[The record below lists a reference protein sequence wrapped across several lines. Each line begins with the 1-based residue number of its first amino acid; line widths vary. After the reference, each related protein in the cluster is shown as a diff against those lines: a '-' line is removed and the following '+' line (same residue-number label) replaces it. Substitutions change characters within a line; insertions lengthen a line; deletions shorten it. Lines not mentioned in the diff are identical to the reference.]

1 MKTSTVNLSSVT
13 TYRFGGLCKNFI
25 IIDNIDNF
33 SQIPEEIN
41 SSNTFVLGKGSNIA
55 FADSEYNGYV
65 LQTDLKFINLLND
78 ENTLEVG
85 SSVYLP
91 VLSRYLKEQQLGG
104 GEFLLGIP
112 GSIGGAVKMN
122 AGAYGYEIGNNV
134 VELNCYDLDQKQII
148 KLDSKAINYSYRKS
162 NNLKNKVIL
171 SAILKFE
178 KENPEKISKKM
189 SEFNKK
195 RKKSQ
200 PPGIYNAGSVFKN
213 SIDYFAGE
221 LIEKT
226 GLKGYSIDKVSV
238 SAKHANFFIAK
249 KGAKASSLFEL
260 VQHVKEKV
268 NDKYGV
274 MLEEEIQFIGDFN

>member
-1 MKTSTVNLSSVT
+1 MKTSSVNLSSVT

-25 IIDNIDNF
+25 VIDNIDNF

-122 AGAYGYEIGNNV
+122 AGAYGYEIGTNV
-134 VELNCYDLDQKQII
+134 VQLNCYDLDQKQII
-148 KLDSKAINYSYRKS
+148 NLDSKSINYSYRKS

-213 SIDYFAGE
+213 SKDYFAGE

-238 SAKHANFFIAK
+238 STKHANFFIAK

>member
-1 MKTSTVNLSSVT
+1 MKTSSVNLSSVT

-25 IIDNIDNF
+25 VIDNVDNF
-33 SQIPEEIN
+33 SQISEKIN

-55 FADSEYNGYV
+55 FADSEYDGFV
-65 LQTDLKFINLLND
+65 LQTDFKFINLLND
-78 ENTLEVG
+78 ENSLEVG
-85 SSVYLP
+85 ASVYLP

-112 GSIGGAVKMN
+112 GSIGGALKMN

-134 VELNCYDLDQKQII
+134 VEVSCYDLDQKQII
-148 KLDSKAINYSYRKS
+148 KLDSKTINYSYRKS
-162 NNLKNKVIL
+162 NNLNNKVIL

-178 KENPEKISKKM
+178 KGNPKEILEKM
-189 SEFNKK
+189 SEFNKN

-213 SIDYFAGE
+213 SKDYFAGE
-221 LIEKT
+221 IIEKT
-226 GLKGYSIDKVSV
+226 GLKGYSIDNVSV
-238 SAKHANFFIAK
+238 STKHANFFIAK
-249 KGAKASSLFEL
+249 KGAKALSLYKL

-274 MLEEEIQFIGDFN
+274 MLEEEIQFIGKFN

>member
-25 IIDNIDNF
+25 VIDNIDSF

-55 FADSEYNGYV
+55 FADSEYNGFV

-122 AGAYGYEIGNNV
+122 AGAYGYEIGTNV
-134 VELNCYDLDQKQII
+134 VQLNCYDLDQKQII
-148 KLDSKAINYSYRKS
+148 NLDSKSINYSYRKS

-178 KENPEKISKKM
+178 KGNPEKISNKM

-213 SIDYFAGE
+213 SKDYFAGE
-221 LIEKT
+221 LIENT

-238 SAKHANFFIAK
+238 STKHANFFIAK

-268 NDKYGV
+268 NDKFGV

>member
-1 MKTSTVNLSSVT
+1 MKTSSINLSSVT

-25 IIDNIDNF
+25 TIDNVKNF
-33 SQIPEEIN
+33 SEISEDIN
-41 SSNTFVLGKGSNIA
+41 SNNTFVLGKGSNIA
-55 FADSEYNGYV
+55 FTDSEYTGYV
-65 LQTDLKFINLLND
+65 LQTDFNFINLFSD

-91 VLSRYLKEQQLGG
+91 ELSRYLKKQSLGG

-112 GSIGGAVKMN
+112 GSVGGALKMN
-122 AGAYGYEIGNNV
+122 AGAYGYEIGTNV
-134 VELNCYDLDQKQII
+134 VEVNCYDLDQKRIV
-148 KLDSKAINYSYRKS
+148 KLDSKSINYSYRKS
-162 NNLKNKVIL
+162 SNLNNKVIL

-178 KENPEKISKKM
+178 KGNPKEISEKM
-189 SEFNKK
+189 SEFNKN

-213 SIDYFAGE
+213 TKEYFAGE

-226 GLKGYSIDKVSV
+226 GLKGYSINDVSV
-238 SAKHANFFIAK
+238 STKHANFFIAK
-249 KGAKASSLFEL
+249 KGAKSSSLYKL

-268 NDKYGV
+268 NDKYGI
-274 MLEEEIQFIGDFN
+274 MLEEEIQFIGEFN

>member
-1 MKTSTVNLSSVT
+1 MKISTVNLSSVT

-25 IIDNIDNF
+25 VIDNVDNF
-33 SQIPEEIN
+33 SKIPGEIN

-122 AGAYGYEIGNNV
+122 AGAYGYEIGTNV
-134 VELNCYDLDQKQII
+134 VQLNCYDLDQKQII
-148 KLDSKAINYSYRKS
+148 NLDSKSINYSYRKS

-178 KENPEKISKKM
+178 KGNPEKISNKM

-213 SIDYFAGE
+213 SKDYFAGE
-221 LIEKT
+221 LIENT

-238 SAKHANFFIAK
+238 STKHANFFIAK

-268 NDKYGV
+268 HDKYGV

>member
-1 MKTSTVNLSSVT
+1 MKTSSVNLSSVT

-25 IIDNIDNF
+25 VIDNVDNF
-33 SQIPEEIN
+33 SQISEEMN

-55 FADSEYNGYV
+55 FADSEYDGFV
-65 LQTDLKFINLLND
+65 LQTDFKFINLLND
-78 ENTLEVG
+78 ENLLEVG
-85 SSVYLP
+85 ASVYLP

-112 GSIGGAVKMN
+112 GSIGGALKMN

-134 VELNCYDLDQKQII
+134 VEVSCYDLDQKRII

-162 NNLKNKVIL
+162 NNLNNKVIL

-178 KENPEKISKKM
+178 KGNPTEISEKM
-189 SEFNKK
+189 SEFNRN

-213 SIDYFAGE
+213 SKDYFAGE
-221 LIEKT
+221 IIEKT
-226 GLKGYSIDKVSV
+226 GLKGYSIDNVSV
-238 SAKHANFFIAK
+238 STKHANFFIAK
-249 KGAKASSLFEL
+249 KGAKALSLFKL

-268 NDKYGV
+268 NDKYGI
-274 MLEEEIQFIGDFN
+274 MLEEEIQFIGKFN

>member
-1 MKTSTVNLSSVT
+1 MKTSSVNLSSVT

-25 IIDNIDNF
+25 VIDNVDNL
-33 SQIPEEIN
+33 SHISEKIN

-55 FADSEYNGYV
+55 FADSEYDGFV
-65 LQTDLKFINLLND
+65 LQTDFKFINLLND
-78 ENTLEVG
+78 ENSLEVG
-85 SSVYLP
+85 ASVYLP

-112 GSIGGAVKMN
+112 GSIGGALKMN

-134 VELNCYDLDQKQII
+134 VEVSCYDLDQKQII
-148 KLDSKAINYSYRKS
+148 KLDSKTINYSYRKS
-162 NNLKNKVIL
+162 NNLNNKVIL

-178 KENPEKISKKM
+178 KGNPKEIFEKM
-189 SEFNKK
+189 SEFNKN

-213 SIDYFAGE
+213 SKDYFAGE
-221 LIEKT
+221 IIEKT
-226 GLKGYSIDKVSV
+226 GLKGYSIDNVSV
-238 SAKHANFFIAK
+238 SNKHANFFIAK
-249 KGAKASSLFEL
+249 KGAKALSLYKL

-274 MLEEEIQFIGDFN
+274 MLEEEIQFIGKFN

>member
-1 MKTSTVNLSSVT
+1 MKTSSVNLSSVT

-25 IIDNIDNF
+25 VIDNVDNF
-33 SQIPEEIN
+33 SQISEKIN

-55 FADSEYNGYV
+55 FADSEYDGFV
-65 LQTDLKFINLLND
+65 LQTDFKFINLLND
-78 ENTLEVG
+78 ENSLEVG
-85 SSVYLP
+85 ASVYLP

-112 GSIGGAVKMN
+112 GSIGGALKMN

-134 VELNCYDLDQKQII
+134 VEVSCYDLDQKQII
-148 KLDSKAINYSYRKS
+148 KLDSKTINYSYRKS
-162 NNLKNKVIL
+162 NNLNNKVIL

-178 KENPEKISKKM
+178 KGNPKEIFEKM
-189 SEFNKK
+189 SEFNKN

-213 SIDYFAGE
+213 SKDYFAGE
-221 LIEKT
+221 IIEKT
-226 GLKGYSIDKVSV
+226 GLKGYSIDNVSV
-238 SAKHANFFIAK
+238 STKHANFFIAK
-249 KGAKASSLFEL
+249 KGAKALSLFKL

-274 MLEEEIQFIGDFN
+274 MLEEEIQFIGKFH

>member
-1 MKTSTVNLSSVT
+1 MKTSSVNLSSVT

-25 IIDNIDNF
+25 VIDNVDNF
-33 SQIPEEIN
+33 SQISEKIN

-55 FADSEYNGYV
+55 FADSEYDGFV
-65 LQTDLKFINLLND
+65 LQTDFKFINLLND
-78 ENTLEVG
+78 ENSLEVG
-85 SSVYLP
+85 ASVYLP

-112 GSIGGAVKMN
+112 GSIGGALKMN

-134 VELNCYDLDQKQII
+134 IEVSCYDLDQKQII
-148 KLDSKAINYSYRKS
+148 KLDSETINYSYRKS
-162 NNLKNKVIL
+162 NNLNNKVIL

-178 KENPEKISKKM
+178 KGNPKEISEKM
-189 SEFNKK
+189 SEFNKN

-213 SIDYFAGE
+213 SKDYFAGE
-221 LIEKT
+221 IIEKT
-226 GLKGYSIDKVSV
+226 GLKGYSIDNVSV
-238 SAKHANFFIAK
+238 SNKHANFFIAK
-249 KGAKASSLFEL
+249 KGAKALSLYKL

-274 MLEEEIQFIGDFN
+274 MLEEEIQFIGKFN

>member
-1 MKTSTVNLSSVT
+1 MKTSSINLSSVT

-25 IIDNIDNF
+25 TIDNVKNF
-33 SQIPEEIN
+33 SEISEDIN
-41 SSNTFVLGKGSNIA
+41 SNNTFVLGKGSNIA
-55 FADSEYNGYV
+55 FTDSEYTGYV
-65 LQTDLKFINLLND
+65 LQTDFNFINLFSD

-91 VLSRYLKEQQLGG
+91 ELSRYLKKQSLGG

-112 GSIGGAVKMN
+112 GSVGGALKMN
-122 AGAYGYEIGNNV
+122 AGAYGYEIGTNV
-134 VELNCYDLDQKQII
+134 VEVNCYDLDQKRIV
-148 KLDSKAINYSYRKS
+148 KLDSKSINYSYRKS
-162 NNLKNKVIL
+162 SNLNNKVIL

-178 KENPEKISKKM
+178 KGNPKEISEKM
-189 SEFNKK
+189 SEFNKN

-213 SIDYFAGE
+213 TKEYFAGE

-226 GLKGYSIDKVSV
+226 GLKGYSINNVSV
-238 SAKHANFFIAK
+238 SSKHANFFIAK
-249 KGAKASSLFEL
+249 KGAKSLSLYKL
-260 VQHVKEKV
+260 VQYVKEKV

-274 MLEEEIQFIGDFN
+274 MLEEEIQFIGEFN

>member
-25 IIDNIDNF
+25 VIDNIDNF

-55 FADSEYNGYV
+55 FADSEYNGFV

-122 AGAYGYEIGNNV
+122 AGAYGYEIGTNV
-134 VELNCYDLDQKQII
+134 VQLNCYDLDQKQII
-148 KLDSKAINYSYRKS
+148 NLDSKSINYSYRKS

-178 KENPEKISKKM
+178 KGNPEKISKKM

-213 SIDYFAGE
+213 SKDYFAGE
-221 LIEKT
+221 LIENT

-238 SAKHANFFIAK
+238 STKHANFFIAK

-268 NDKYGV
+268 HDKYGV

>member
-25 IIDNIDNF
+25 VIDNIDSF

-91 VLSRYLKEQQLGG
+91 VLSRYLKDQQLGG

-122 AGAYGYEIGNNV
+122 AGAYGYEIGTNV
-134 VELNCYDLDQKQII
+134 VQLNCYDLDQKQII
-148 KLDSKAINYSYRKS
+148 NLDSKSINYSYRKS

-178 KENPEKISKKM
+178 KGNPEKISNKM

-213 SIDYFAGE
+213 SKDYFAGE
-221 LIEKT
+221 LIENT

-238 SAKHANFFIAK
+238 SSKHANFFIAK

-268 NDKYGV
+268 HDKYGV

>member
-1 MKTSTVNLSSVT
+1 MKTSSLNLSSVT
-13 TYRFGGLCKNFI
+13 TYRFGGMCKNFI
-25 IIDNIDNF
+25 TLDNVDDF
-33 SQIPEEIN
+33 SHIPEEIN

-65 LQTDLKFINLLND
+65 LQTDFKFINLLND
-78 ENTLEVG
+78 ENILEVG

-91 VLSRYLKEQQLGG
+91 DLSRYLKEQKLGG

-112 GSIGGAVKMN
+112 GSIGGALKMN
-122 AGAYGYEIGNNV
+122 AGAYGYEIGTNV
-134 VELNCYDLDQKQII
+134 IEVNCYDLDQRQMI
-148 KLDSKAINYSYRKS
+148 KLDSKSINYSYRKS
-162 NNLKNKVIL
+162 NNLNNKVIL

-178 KENPEKISKKM
+178 KGNLKEISEKM
-189 SEFNKK
+189 SEFNKN

-213 SIDYFAGE
+213 SKDYFAGE

-226 GLKGYSIDKVSV
+226 GLKGYSIDNVSV
-238 SAKHANFFIAK
+238 STKHANFFIAK
-249 KGAKASSLFEL
+249 KGAKAMSLYKL

-274 MLEEEIQFIGDFN
+274 NLEEEIQFIGDFN

>member
-1 MKTSTVNLSSVT
+1 MKTSSVNLSSVT

-25 IIDNIDNF
+25 TIDNVDNF
-33 SQIPEEIN
+33 SKISEEIN
-41 SSNTFVLGKGSNIA
+41 SNNTFVLGKGSNIA
-55 FADSEYNGYV
+55 FADSEYRGYV
-65 LQTDLKFINLLND
+65 LQTDFNFINLLND

-91 VLSRYLKEQQLGG
+91 DLSRYLKKESLEG

-112 GSIGGAVKMN
+112 GSIGGALKMN
-122 AGAYGYEIGNNV
+122 AGAYGYEIGRNV
-134 VELNCYDLDQKQII
+134 VEVNCYDLDQKQLV
-148 KLDSKAINYSYRKS
+148 KLDPKSINYSYRKS
-162 NNLKNKVIL
+162 SNLNNKVIL

-178 KENPEKISKKM
+178 KGNSKEISEKM
-189 SEFNKK
+189 SEFNKN

-213 SIDYFAGE
+213 TEEYFAGE
-221 LIEKT
+221 LIEKA
-226 GLKGYSIDKVSV
+226 GLKGYSINNVSV
-238 SAKHANFFIAK
+238 SSKHANFFIAK
-249 KGAKASSLFEL
+249 KGAKALSLYKL

-274 MLEEEIQFIGDFN
+274 MLEEEIQFIGEFN